1 MSWGGT
7 DDDITVRFDDSFHFM
22 TDAAVTAYNGG
33 TGPYAG
39 VLDTTGT
46 SIADVYGSRDA
57 LTVSLQMG
65 AIAPNDLTLELDAM
79 ALAGDTIVQHS
90 HLHDWYTGDR
100 QTGSSLSGLVRLTQY
115 ENLREGDG
123 TEALRLTSTAHQL
136 FSVAQSVRSAVLF
149 SLSCVDN
156 APDAGPVE
164 NIDSC
169 VSFTLS
175 VSATAAFDSMAF
187 LRVTAA
193 RFMMN
198 ALSTTKRPAAEAFG
212 VTALPGDALLQI
224 SAIYAL
230 R

>member
-1 MSWGGT
+1 MNEQSC
-7 DDDITVRFDDSFHFM
+7 
-22 TDAAVTAYNGG
+22 
-33 TGPYAG
+33 
-39 VLDTTGT
+39 
-46 SIADVYGSRDA
+46 GSLWLRERGA
-57 LTVSLQMG
+57 L
-65 AIAPNDLTLELDAM
+65 IDK
-79 ALAGDTIVQHS
+79 S
-90 HLHDWYTGDR
+90 HLERLPARPEVRRVGDLVYVGAAR
-100 QTGSSLSGLVRLTQY
+100 NQKTKTAENRPDAIDSSLSGLARLTQH
-115 ENLREGDG
+115 ENLREGDV
-123 TEALRLTSTAHQL
+123 TEALRLTSTAHPL